1 MVVMSCPVCVLG
13 TELDLDEKSRGKSVK
28 ESTYKTEKVLAR
40 YISGTFL
47 FRMYLAHR
55 NLTLRPKSFSQ

>member
-1 MVVMSCPVCVLG
+1 MLQARIN
-13 TELDLDEKSRGKSVK
+13 DGKSVK